1 MKRRVD
7 GFSLVEV
14 LVALAIAA
22 VGLLAIL
29 DLQRQLVDGQRRY
42 EQALANTEL
51 QRTALTFIRDL
62 NPMASQSGQIN
73 LPPNISITWVSQAV
87 GDSIR
92 NTGLPVGNGNFM
104 VQLFQ
109 LQVQIAD
116 NRSARKRVFTVDRVG
131 WKALQLKPVTE
142 F

>member
-1 MKRRVD
+1 MIRRVK

-14 LVALAIAA
+14 LVALAIAS

-29 DLQRQLVDGQRRY
+29 DLQRQLADGQRRY
-42 EQALANTEL
+42 EHALAGTEF

-62 NPMASQSGQIN
+62 NPMASPSGRID
-73 LPPNISITWVSQAV
+73 LPPNVSISWASQAA
-87 GDSIR
+87 GDAKR
-92 NTGLPVGNGNFM
+92 NTGLPVGDGNFM
-104 VQLFQ
+104 VQLY
-109 LQVQIAD
+109 QVQVQVSNTHTAQ
-116 NRSARKRVFTVDRVG
+116 KQVFTVDRVG